1 MNDVQK
7 LLEGLRLV
15 SEMMTDDVLQNATNE
30 ELLEYTNLINK
41 IKARIVSKI

>member
-1 MNDVQK
+1 MNEVQK

-15 SEMMTDDVLQNATNE
+15 SEMMSEDVIKNATNE
-30 ELLEYTNLINK
+30 ELLEYNNLINK

>member
-15 SEMMTDDVLQNATNE
+15 SEMMSDDIIKKATNE
-30 ELLEYTNLINK
+30 ELLEYNNLINK
-41 IKARIVSKI
+41 IKARIVSEI

>member
-15 SEMMTDDVLQNATNE
+15 SEMMSDDVIKNATNE
-30 ELLEYTNLINK
+30 ELLEYNNLINK
-41 IKARIVSKI
+41 KK

>member
-15 SEMMTDDVLQNATNE
+15 SEMMSDDVIKNATNE
-30 ELLEYTNLINK
+30 ELLEYNNLINK